1 MKKGISKNSS
11 RPFSRG
17 GRPQTPSAGRGST
30 DIPKDWRAVVG
41 THAIH
46 EALTVRPQACRKAW
60 LRDTWESS
68 EDLRE
73 IMERLK
79 RAHVPVEMKSDGVL
93 DRLASTH
100 QGAVVYVQGAP
111 EFDIKKLESH
121 SESIVLMLDGLEDPH
136 NLGAILRTSWL
147 MGAHAVITPEDRAVG
162 LTPIVHKVACGGV
175 EHVPLERVNNFTR
188 HAEELKKQGY
198 WIYGLS
204 HKATKSLYDI
214 ELPDKVVWAIGA
226 EDKGLRGTTEKACDE
241 LVSIPQVN
249 AGASYN
255 ASVAAAI
262 AVAEARRQIAQRG
275 KSKKT

>member
-17 GRPQTPSAGRGST
+17 GRPQSPPPGRGAT

-46 EALTVRPQACRKAW
+46 EVLTVRPQACRKAW
-60 LRDTWESS
+60 LRETWESS

-79 RAHVPVEMKSDGVL
+79 RAHIQVEMKSDGVL

-111 EFDIKKLESH
+111 EFDIKKLEAH

-204 HKATKSLYDI
+204 HKATKSLYDV
-214 ELPDKVVWAIGA
+214 ELADKVVWAIGA

-262 AVAEARRQIAQRG
+262 AIAEARRQIAQRG
-275 KSKKT
+275 KTKKT